1 MMKSVPYLLPAN
13 PVNYGR
19 PWRLNCV
26 EALAACFVIC
36 GHKDWAEEI
45 LSTFSYGEAFLEI
58 NATVFKRYAACQ
70 DEEGIKNAEKEYLA
84 KIEQEYNDNRAEV
97 KEDDWSGGNMNRRA
111 AVEDDSDNDEEE
123 VSRKGSGDEEEDDSE
138 EEEDERPELPPM
150 SDDEEEMA
158 ELRRKV
164 LQSRPFANPQ
174 DTETRHRLPQT
185 EEKPQQR
192 DDDSDHL
199 SGTDIEDD
207 EDFDNIINATPIS
220 DRTGIA
226 AKERARAQDK
236 ATATF
241 SRTVLTAA
249 SRR

>member
-1 MMKSVPYLLPAN
+1 M
-13 PVNYGR
+13 
-19 PWRLNCV
+19 

-36 GHKDWAEEI
+36 GHMDWAEEV
-45 LSTFSYGEAFLEI
+45 LSSFSYGDAFLEI
-58 NATVFKRYAACQ
+58 NATVFKKYAACQ

-84 KIEQEYNDNRAEV
+84 KIEQEYADSRV
-97 KEDDWSGGNMNRRA
+97 DSKQDDWSGGNMNRKPV
-111 AVEDDSDNDEEE
+111 VEDDSDEDEEE
-123 VSRKGSGDEEEDDSE
+123 RSKKDGDDERNDSDEEEE
-138 EEEDERPELPPM
+138 EERPELPPM

-158 ELRRKV
+158 ELRRRV

-174 DTETRHRLPQT
+174 VSGPSHRLPQT
-185 EEKPQQR
+185 EPDPQSPR
-192 DDDSDHL
+192 DGDSDDL

-226 AKERARAQDK
+226 AKEKARAQSK
-236 ATATF
+236 ATASF

-249 SRR
+249 KRR